1 MKLSVLL
8 ITSLCLISTA
18 YAKINFD
25 LALLRGTNLSFQTAV
40 ALAVGQKPVKAYQDE
55 TTFIEAEL
63 LSEADDMSRVKL
75 TVLTRNENG
84 MFLVRGMP
92 EVVANVAPG
101 LCMSS
106 IQCNSAQDN
115 FILLVAMSK
124 V

>member
-1 MKLSVLL
+1 MKLSLL
-8 ITSLCLISTA
+8 LSGLCLVASS

-25 LALLRGTNLSFQTAV
+25 LALLRGTNLSFQNAI
-40 ALAVGQKPVKAYQDE
+40 ALAIGQKPIKAYQDE

-63 LSEADDMSRVKL
+63 ISENDDMSRVKL
-75 TVLTRNENG
+75 TVLTKNEQG
-84 MFLVRGMP
+84 MFVVRGMP
-92 EVVANVAPG
+92 EVVANIAPG

-115 FILLVAMSK
+115 FVLLVAMSK